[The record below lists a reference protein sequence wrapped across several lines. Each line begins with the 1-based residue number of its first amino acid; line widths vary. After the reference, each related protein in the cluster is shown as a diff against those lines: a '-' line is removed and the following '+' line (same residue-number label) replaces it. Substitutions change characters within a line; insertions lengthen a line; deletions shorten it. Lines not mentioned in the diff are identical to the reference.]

1 MSRLHAFVQKRQLLF
16 IQLVLL
22 SCTLAACALDQH
34 AEPRQRIVSSCEQH
48 CGTNL
53 SERAFVCI
61 DHCHF
66 EADRTSL
73 P

>member
-22 SCTLAACALDQH
+22 SCALGGCTDQRV
-34 AEPRQRIVSSCEQH
+34 EGQQRIAPTCDQQ
-48 CGTNL
+48 CGKRL
-53 SERAFVCI
+53 DERTFVCI
-61 DHCHF
+61 DHCHL
-66 EADRTSL
+66 ETDRAHL